1 MSQVPAYEAEPYR
14 TELPAHVLR
23 VAEEGARIFAVLD
36 DTILYPEGGGQPP
49 DHGFLDETAVVDVQ
63 KKAGETRHYIT
74 TRVPP
79 GPATVRLDWRRR
91 FDHMQQHT
99 GQHLLT
105 AVAQDLFGW
114 ETQAF
119 HLGAAQCDIELA
131 AAGIP
136 PVRLEELEDAVA
148 AEIRAARPVTAR
160 RVTGAEYATLSV
172 RSRGLPEGHEGEIRL
187 IEIAGRDVNTCGG
200 THLASTSEIELVK
213 LLGTEALRGGTR
225 LFFAAGSRARRRFSE
240 GETRCAALRAVL
252 GAPDEG
258 LIEAARLKLEQLAAA
273 ERRARSLEDE
283 LAEAAATSLAAADG
297 AAVSAHFDGKDLSF
311 LQKLSKAFVEKA
323 PGKAVLLTASSSG
336 QHVFLVAAGETSKI
350 DVTAAGRE
358 IAALL
363 GGRGGG
369 SGRVFQGKAG
379 SLADRARA
387 FEKFTHSSG

>member
-119 HLGAAQCDIELA
+119 HLGAAQ
-131 AAGIP
+131 
-136 PVRLEELEDAVA
+136 
-148 AEIRAARPVTAR
+148 
-160 RVTGAEYATLSV
+160 YATLSV